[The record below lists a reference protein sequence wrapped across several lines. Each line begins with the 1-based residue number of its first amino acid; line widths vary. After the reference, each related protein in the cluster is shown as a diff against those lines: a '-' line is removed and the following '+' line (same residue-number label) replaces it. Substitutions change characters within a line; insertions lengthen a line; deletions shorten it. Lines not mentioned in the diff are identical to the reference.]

1 MRVLIRDVFLSSPS
15 FIILVFS
22 TKIFFHVDRFYCSVP
37 MVIPYFRD
45 WLRIDPYISSK
56 KRNNISCLVAYSVNT
71 KSDCG
76 MLVFQKWLV
85 YLAIEMRTNR
95 FFSHHP
101 PTIYSFTRCRVP
113 PFYLFRKSYP
123 AVLFQLTG
131 TGVHG
136 GHLENEKLC
145 PADCNVFPRL
155 FHYPSCIVLSINF
168 LWLSLLDWRAQ
179 NTAVLGTQMAGKYVE
194 NTDGIW

>member
-1 MRVLIRDVFLSSPS
+1 MLTDSTAASPWWFPTSAIGCVLTDIFRQRKGIIYLAWLHTPWTRNPIVECSS
-15 FIILVFS
+15 F
-22 TKIFFHVDRFYCSVP
+22 K
-37 MVIPYFRD
+37 
-45 WLRIDPYISSK
+45 
-56 KRNNISCLVAYSVNT
+56 
-71 KSDCG
+71 
-76 MLVFQKWLV
+76 KWLV

>member
-76 MLVFQKWLV
+76 MLVFQKMTCVSRNRDANQSIFLSSS
-85 YLAIEMRTNR
+85 TN
-95 FFSHHP
+95 
-101 PTIYSFTRCRVP
+101 
-113 PFYLFRKSYP
+113 YLFFHSMQSSSF
-123 AVLFQLTG
+123 LFVPEELSSCA
-131 TGVHG
+131 
-136 GHLENEKLC
+136 LPINRNRS
-145 PADCNVFPRL
+145 AWR
-155 FHYPSCIVLSINF
+155 PS
-168 LWLSLLDWRAQ
+168 
-179 NTAVLGTQMAGKYVE
+179 GE
-194 NTDGIW
+194 